1 MCYCSKGLDLLRR
14 TLCLFLCVVLLLCFF
29 LVPRAHAVVAEAT
42 TLAYAGLL
50 VGTVLVGAG
59 VVFSSRGDM
68 AQVGAA
74 MYKTLS
80 KGSSAIA
87 SKITALAT
95 WAVDHGKQLG
105 SSALRVGK
113 DMYQA
118 IVDAFNASYSDG
130 VFSVDGGASG
140 TRSFSNNGDLCDF
153 LEQASVPMYLYYPKD
168 TSAGVVTEVYY
179 FSYAVSASSISVTE
193 ACEYQ
198 GVTLSPKTTDLPL
211 DKTIYTYK
219 PYVHHDWY
227 WNEYALDVVYTDKSS
242 DTVRLS
248 SSFPVASEANTVVV
262 SAAAGTLVPVHG
274 DDLVY
279 PSDNT
284 LVKMPDIPSVSNTG
298 TVTYPDSIAYTKD
311 AVAVPYPVDTEGVKV
326 PDIPYDKVVD
336 QSTGKTLDDTD
347 TGTDTKPG
355 EGTDT
360 DTDTDVKWPTETD
373 LSLPKLIITKFPFCI
388 PFDVARLIGLL
399 EAEPKAP
406 VFKVPLKYGSIM
418 DEEITLDL
426 SQYSDAIRIVRWGE
440 LILFVA
446 GLAYV
451 TKNYIKW

>member
-1 MCYCSKGLDLLRR
+1 M
-14 TLCLFLCVVLLLCFF
+14 
-29 LVPRAHAVVAEAT
+29 VPRAGAVVAEAT

-80 KGSSAIA
+80 KGSGVIA

-168 TSAGVVTEVYY
+168 TSAGVVTEVFY
-179 FSYAVSASSISVTE
+179 FSYAVSASSISVTK

-248 SSFPVASEANTVVV
+248 SSFPVASESNTVVV

-326 PDIPYDKVVD
+326 PDIPYDVPVD
-336 QSTGKTLDDTD
+336 QTTGKDIADAGSDTD
-347 TGTDTKPG
+347 TPSKPG
-355 EGTDT
+355 EGEGA
-360 DTDTDVKWPTETD
+360 ETGTTAG
-373 LSLPKLIITKFPFCI
+373 LIGTIISLLKNFFDSPSDFKLNMDGFRNLAIADKFPFCI
-388 PFDVARLIGLL
+388 PFDMVDSVKQFAASAADYQFRIKLDTQYFQIDHT
-399 EAEPKAP
+399 
-406 VFKVPLKYGSIM
+406 V
-418 DEEITLDL
+418 DL
-426 SQYSDAIRIVRWGE
+426 SAIALPLAFFRYIV
-440 LILFVA
+440 VA
-446 GLAYV
+446 WFIWVLMSRTHDLV
-451 TKNYIKW
+451 KW

>member
-1 MCYCSKGLDLLRR
+1 M
-14 TLCLFLCVVLLLCFF
+14 
-29 LVPRAHAVVAEAT
+29 AEAT

-80 KGSSAIA
+80 KGSGVIA

-153 LEQASVPMYLYYPKD
+153 LKQASVPMYLYYPKN

-248 SSFPVASEANTVVV
+248 SSFPVASESNTVVV

-326 PDIPYDKVVD
+326 PDIPYDVPVD
-336 QSTGKTLDDTD
+336 QTTGKDIADAGSDTD
-347 TGTDTKPG
+347 TPSKPG
-355 EGTDT
+355 EGEGA
-360 DTDTDVKWPTETD
+360 ETGTTAG
-373 LSLPKLIITKFPFCI
+373 LIGTIISLLKNFFDSPSDFKLNMDGFRNLAIADKFPFCI
-388 PFDVARLIGLL
+388 PFDMVDSVKQFAASAADYQFRIKLDTQYFQIDHT
-399 EAEPKAP
+399 
-406 VFKVPLKYGSIM
+406 V
-418 DEEITLDL
+418 DL
-426 SQYSDAIRIVRWGE
+426 SAIALPLAFFRYIV
-440 LILFVA
+440 VA
-446 GLAYV
+446 WFIWVLMSRTHDLV
-451 TKNYIKW
+451 KW

>member
-1 MCYCSKGLDLLRR
+1 M
-14 TLCLFLCVVLLLCFF
+14 
-29 LVPRAHAVVAEAT
+29 VAEAT

-95 WAVDHGKQLG
+95 WAVGHGKQLG

-219 PYVHHDWY
+219 PYVHHNWY

-355 EGTDT
+355 EGTG
-360 DTDTDVKWPTETD
+360 TETGSGVSG
-373 LSLPKLIITKFPFCI
+373 LIGTIISLLKNFFDSPSDFKLDMDGFRNLAIADKFPFCI
-388 PFDVARLIGLL
+388 PFDMVDSVKQFAASAADYQFRIKLDTQYFQIDHT
-399 EAEPKAP
+399 
-406 VFKVPLKYGSIM
+406 V
-418 DEEITLDL
+418 DL
-426 SQYSDAIRIVRWGE
+426 SAIALPLAFFRYIV
-440 LILFVA
+440 VA
-446 GLAYV
+446 WFIWVLMSRTHDLV
-451 TKNYIKW
+451 KW

>member
-1 MCYCSKGLDLLRR
+1 M
-14 TLCLFLCVVLLLCFF
+14 
-29 LVPRAHAVVAEAT
+29 VPRAGAVVAEAT

-80 KGSSAIA
+80 KGSGVIA

-153 LEQASVPMYLYYPKD
+153 LKQASVPMYLYYPKN

-248 SSFPVASEANTVVV
+248 SSFPVASESNTVVV

-326 PDIPYDKVVD
+326 PDIPYDVPVD
-336 QSTGKTLDDTD
+336 QTTGKDIADAGSDTD
-347 TGTDTKPG
+347 TPSKPG
-355 EGTDT
+355 EGEGA
-360 DTDTDVKWPTETD
+360 ETGTTAG
-373 LSLPKLIITKFPFCI
+373 LIGTIISLLKNFFDSPSDFKLNMDGFRNLAIADKFPFCI
-388 PFDVARLIGLL
+388 PFDMVDSVKQFAASAADYQFRIKLDTQYFQIDHT
-399 EAEPKAP
+399 
-406 VFKVPLKYGSIM
+406 V
-418 DEEITLDL
+418 DL
-426 SQYSDAIRIVRWGE
+426 SAIALPLAFFRYIV
-440 LILFVA
+440 VA
-446 GLAYV
+446 WFIWVLMSRTHDLV
-451 TKNYIKW
+451 KW